1 MTSGKVG
8 KRKGAVMKG
17 VLRFLVSFV
26 GLLGLAST
34 GYSAGFAII
43 EQGVSSL
50 GNAFSGGAATAE
62 DATTVF
68 YNPAGLTR
76 LKGQQAVAG
85 VHVIIPSAKFDK
97 ESASNALGQPISGGD
112 GGDAGEAGFVPN
124 LYYAANLGNGWALG
138 LGVTAPFGLT
148 TEYDRTWV
156 GRYHAVKSEVKTI
169 NINPAIAYK
178 VNDHLSLGGGVSAQ
192 YIDVNLTSMVDF
204 GLSAYSGLATAAQRA
219 AAAGDL
225 VAAGALMAQANA
237 LLSNGVVSNPDA
249 DVYADLTA
257 DDWGYGFNLG
267 MLYEFDADSRVGL
280 AYRSRIKHTVEG
292 KGDFDLQNPAYLAA
306 FGLEDAAL
314 AKFPSQDLQ
323 ATVTLPSSASL
334 SAYHRINPQWAVMAD
349 VLWTE
354 WSTFDELV
362 IEFDDLPDNVT
373 TEKWKDSWRYS
384 AGVTYNPSERLA
396 LRFGA
401 AFDETP
407 IPNAKYRTPRI
418 PGEDRFWTAFGI
430 GYQVSERLKL
440 DFGYAHLFV
449 KDSKMD
455 KSIADAENVGRGNL
469 NGEYENAVDIASL
482 QLSYNF

>member
-1 MTSGKVG
+1 
-8 KRKGAVMKG
+8 MKG
-17 VLRFLVSFV
+17 VRSFWVGIV
-26 GLLGLAST
+26 GLLGLASPV
-34 GYSAGFAII
+34 YSAGFAII
-43 EQGVSSL
+43 EQGVSGL
-50 GNAFSGGAATAE
+50 GTAFSGGAAVAE

-76 LKGQQAVAG
+76 LRGQQVLVAG
-85 VHVIIPSAKFDK
+85 HVIVPSAKFDK
-97 ESASNALGQPISGGD
+97 ESATNALGQPLSGGD
-112 GGDAGEAGFVPN
+112 GGDAGETGFVPN
-124 LYYAANLGNGWALG
+124 LFYAANLGNGWALG

-148 TEYDRTWV
+148 TEYDKTWV
-156 GRYHAVKSEVKTI
+156 GRYHAVKSEVKTV
-169 NINPAIAYK
+169 NINPALACK
-178 VNDHLSLGGGVSAQ
+178 VNEHLSLGGGVSAQ

-204 GLSAYSGLATAAQRA
+204 GLSAYSGLASAAQQA

-225 VAAGALMAQANA
+225 ATAAALMAQANA
-237 LLSNGVVSNPDA
+237 LLSNGVVSNPNA

-292 KGDFDLQNPAYLAA
+292 KGDFDLQNPAYLAV
-306 FGLEDAAL
+306 FGLEAA
-314 AKFPSQDLQ
+314 ARAMFPSQDLQ
-323 ATVTLPSSASL
+323 GEITLPASASL
-334 SAYHRINPQWAVMAD
+334 SAYRRINSQWALMAD

-362 IEFDDLPDNVT
+362 IEFDGALPDSVT

-384 AGVTYNPSERLA
+384 AGATYDPTERLT
-396 LRFGA
+396 LRVGV

-407 IPNAKYRTPRI
+407 IRSSKYRTPRI
-418 PGEDRFWTAFGI
+418 PCEDRLWTALGV
-430 GYQVSERLKL
+430 GYRVSERMKV

-449 KDSKMD
+449 QDSKIN
-455 KSIADAENVGRGNL
+455 KSTADPENLSRGNL
-469 NGEYENAVDIASL
+469 LGEYENAVDIASF